1 MNLENIKD
9 VELHLL
15 TDAGEH
21 EDRVKV
27 EVAERAHSEVTL
39 QVSHLGGVVGAPD
52 TVLVT
57 SVIVWL
63 TDTPTGP
70 SWNQRVT
77 RSVYSALK
85 GH

>member
-9 VELHLL
+9 VELNLL

-27 EVAERAHSEVTL
+27 EVAERAHPEVTL
-39 QVSHLGGVVGAPD
+39 QVPHLGGVGLAPG

-63 TDTPTGP
+63 TDIPTGP

-77 RSVYSALK
+77 RSVYSALQ